1 MKHVS
6 DILTVNHIC
15 DITSTTKD
23 DAINELC
30 ELFRGNPD
38 VTNPDD
44 FLSAIKSR
52 EAIMSTGIGMG
63 IAIPHAKTS
72 SIRDFVMAFGR
83 SRKGIDFYA
92 LDGSPVHI
100 IILIGASDTQG
111 DDFLKVLAKIG
122 RTFKNESYSKQ
133 FLDAETPE
141 ELLNLIIEHFG

>member
-30 ELFRGNPD
+30 ELFRGNPE
-38 VTNPDD
+38 VTNPDGL
-44 FLSAIKSR
+44 LSAIKSR

-72 SIRDFVMAFGR
+72 SLKNMVMAFGR
-83 SRKGIDFYA
+83 SIQGIDFNA

-122 RTFKNESYSKQ
+122 RMFKDETYSKQ
-133 FLDAETPE
+133 FLEAKTPE
-141 ELLNLIIEHFG
+141 ESLDLIIDHFA

>member
-1 MKHVS
+1 MKNVS

-30 ELFRGNPD
+30 ELFDGNPD
-38 VTNPDD
+38 VANRDD

-72 SIRDFVMAFGR
+72 SIRDIVMAFGR
-83 SRKGIDFYA
+83 SRKGIDFNA

-122 RTFKNESYSKQ
+122 RIFKDESYSKQ
-133 FLDAETPE
+133 FLEAGTPE
-141 ELLNLIIEHFG
+141 ELLNLIIEQFG